1 MNLLISTTVIAP
13 LIAAAA
19 GLVLRSRSRARDI
32 ITLLG
37 LGAATA
43 SAFAIL
49 YEVANNGSVALRV
62 GDWPRELGIVLVADL
77 FAALVLPI
85 ALAIIFVVELFA
97 IGQRRTAWGANPEL
111 AGPLLLVLTSGVSL
125 AILTGDLFTLFVAF
139 ELILVSS
146 YVLLTHQGRRGQV
159 RSGMTYVV
167 MNLFASALFLFGL
180 AIIYGA
186 TGTVNLALLAE
197 RIPELSDGTR
207 LGIGAWFFIVFGT
220 KAAMFPLFSW
230 LPDSYP
236 TAPTTITAVFAG
248 LLTKIGIYSMIRFH
262 TITGMDEL
270 GPAMLIIAG
279 VTMIVGAFG
288 ALAQSNVKRILSF
301 HVISQI
307 GYMLMGLGLFTAAGT
322 AGAILFLIHH
332 MPVKTVLFLV
342 GGLIENHQGT
352 STLDRSG
359 GMALKRPIIA
369 VLFAIPALS
378 LAGLPPFSGFVAKL
392 GVISAGIDADQ
403 TLIVIVA
410 LVAGALTL
418 LSMTKIWIGVFWGE
432 ATKASAGPPANPS
445 SRANR
450 NLMIGATSL
459 AVAGTLA
466 ISAMAGGLYDL
477 ADRAAADL
485 RDQSTYIALT
495 QSPDS

>member
-197 RIPELSDGTR
+197 RIPELSD
-207 LGIGAWFFIVFGT
+207 
-220 KAAMFPLFSW
+220 
-230 LPDSYP
+230 
-236 TAPTTITAVFAG
+236 
-248 LLTKIGIYSMIRFH
+248 
-262 TITGMDEL
+262 
-270 GPAMLIIAG
+270 
-279 VTMIVGAFG
+279 
-288 ALAQSNVKRILSF
+288 
-301 HVISQI
+301 
-307 GYMLMGLGLFTAAGT
+307 
-322 AGAILFLIHH
+322 
-332 MPVKTVLFLV
+332 
-342 GGLIENHQGT
+342 
-352 STLDRSG
+352 
-359 GMALKRPIIA
+359 
-369 VLFAIPALS
+369 
-378 LAGLPPFSGFVAKL
+378 
-392 GVISAGIDADQ
+392 
-403 TLIVIVA
+403 
-410 LVAGALTL
+410 
-418 LSMTKIWIGVFWGE
+418 
-432 ATKASAGPPANPS
+432 
-445 SRANR
+445 
-450 NLMIGATSL
+450 
-459 AVAGTLA
+459 
-466 ISAMAGGLYDL
+466 
-477 ADRAAADL
+477 
-485 RDQSTYIALT
+485 
-495 QSPDS
+495 